1 MRITNITSKIINIKF
16 IYIEEFMGRKI
27 ILTEEQEKIVKD
39 SYLSGMSCNQILKN
53 TGFGRDAIKRCLVD
67 AGIYNPDKTRYRK
80 YSDEDIEYIKKY
92 YQIGDWDSIFKK
104 YPFMNK
110 QNVYDMAKK
119 RGFSADFYFWRK
131 EDELIVKEN
140 MYSKTFEEI
149 SDLIDNRKSSSQV
162 KQKAFKLGYRNDD
175 SWTEEEINILKKNYS
190 LIPMIEIMKLLP
202 RHKTKDCIQM
212 KASQLNLKSYYSLN
226 CMWTDDEKDFIKNNW
241 KSMSDIELADKLK
254 RSQRNVKYQ
263 RERLGLF
270 RSDPFGEINNRLN
283 DYLRGRSYTWRKN
296 SINAC
301 NNKCV
306 LTGSEKFDV
315 HHIYPVNQIISDIL
329 YELNLENK
337 NLDEYTSKE
346 LEIIVTKFNEKQ
358 NKYLGVCVRQD
369 IHNLFHSIY
378 GDIATKDQWEQFV
391 IDFKNNKFADYI
403 AA

>member
-1 MRITNITSKIINIKF
+1 
-16 IYIEEFMGRKI
+16 
-27 ILTEEQEKIVKD
+27 
-39 SYLSGMSCNQILKN
+39 
-53 TGFGRDAIKRCLVD
+53 
-67 AGIYNPDKTRYRK
+67 
-80 YSDEDIEYIKKY
+80 
-92 YQIGDWDSIFKK
+92 
-104 YPFMNK
+104 
-110 QNVYDMAKK
+110 
-119 RGFSADFYFWRK
+119 
-131 EDELIVKEN
+131 
-140 MYSKTFEEI
+140 
-149 SDLIDNRKSSSQV
+149 
-162 KQKAFKLGYRNDD
+162 
-175 SWTEEEINILKKNYS
+175 
-190 LIPMIEIMKLLP
+190 
-202 RHKTKDCIQM
+202 M

-241 KSMSDIELADKLK
+241 KFMSDIELADKLK

-283 DYLRGRSYTWRKN
+283 DYLRRRSYTWRKN

-391 IDFKNNKFADYI
+391 IDFKNDKFVYYI

>member
-1 MRITNITSKIINIKF
+1 
-16 IYIEEFMGRKI
+16 
-27 ILTEEQEKIVKD
+27 
-39 SYLSGMSCNQILKN
+39 
-53 TGFGRDAIKRCLVD
+53 
-67 AGIYNPDKTRYRK
+67 
-80 YSDEDIEYIKKY
+80 
-92 YQIGDWDSIFKK
+92 
-104 YPFMNK
+104 
-110 QNVYDMAKK
+110 
-119 RGFSADFYFWRK
+119 
-131 EDELIVKEN
+131 
-140 MYSKTFEEI
+140 
-149 SDLIDNRKSSSQV
+149 
-162 KQKAFKLGYRNDD
+162 
-175 SWTEEEINILKKNYS
+175 
-190 LIPMIEIMKLLP
+190 
-202 RHKTKDCIQM
+202 
-212 KASQLNLKSYYSLN
+212 
-226 CMWTDDEKDFIKNNW
+226 
-241 KSMSDIELADKLK
+241 MSDIELADKLK

-283 DYLRGRSYTWRKN
+283 DYLRRRSYTWRKN

-378 GDIATKDQWEQFV
+378 GDIATKDQWEQFI
-391 IDFKNNKFADYI
+391 IDFKNDKFVDYI

>member
-1 MRITNITSKIINIKF
+1 
-16 IYIEEFMGRKI
+16 
-27 ILTEEQEKIVKD
+27 
-39 SYLSGMSCNQILKN
+39 
-53 TGFGRDAIKRCLVD
+53 
-67 AGIYNPDKTRYRK
+67 
-80 YSDEDIEYIKKY
+80 
-92 YQIGDWDSIFKK
+92 
-104 YPFMNK
+104 MNK

-241 KSMSDIELADKLK
+241 KFMSDIELADKLK

-283 DYLRGRSYTWRKN
+283 DYLRRRSYTWRKN

-378 GDIATKDQWEQFV
+378 GDITTKDQWEQFV
-391 IDFKNNKFADYI
+391 IDFKNDKFVDYI